1 MKDVVCDSGKFTLVD
16 MVAMLCQQAK
26 VIILFFIFSL
36 AIAVFLIWSKPV
48 DYNFYSVYEVGAR
61 GLDVALEAPDLL
73 VERAQDIYS
82 PRAIAERRERWLE
95 SNYPVLQVDILH
107 NARSSLVKL
116 HTRAPLSR
124 HADVHTLH
132 KDLLQVMLSGARKR
146 LTHIEAS
153 LVSRRNLL
161 VAVVGPDKNIFS
173 RRELA
178 GKKQELM
185 NVELQLANLSGSII
199 RIIAE
204 PSFKQAMLGR
214 GELFGFALVLCA
226 LLSILAGAVAIFI
239 TSVRTR
245 LNSYHSAE

>member
-1 MKDVVCDSGKFTLVD
+1 MKSMVCDSGKLTLVD
-16 MVAMLCQQAK
+16 MAAMLCQQAK
-26 VIILFFIFSL
+26 VIILFFICSL
-36 AIAVFLIWSKPV
+36 AIAIFLIWSKPV
-48 DYNFYSVYEVGAR
+48 DYNFYSVYEVGTR
-61 GLDVALEAPDLL
+61 GLDVALDGPDLL
-73 VERAQDIYS
+73 VERVQDIYL
-82 PRAIAERRERWLE
+82 PRAIAEHRERWLE
-95 SNYPVLQVDILH
+95 SNYPALQVDILH

-124 HADVHTLH
+124 HADVHALH
-132 KDLLQVMLSGARKR
+132 EDLLQAMLSEHEKKLA
-146 LTHIEAS
+146 HIKAS
-153 LVSRRNLL
+153 LASRRNLL

-178 GKKQELM
+178 GKKQELI
-185 NVELQLANLSGSII
+185 NVELQLANLSESII

-204 PSFKQAMLGR
+204 PGFKQAMLGR

-239 TSVRTR
+239 TSVRAR